1 MPTAAQALKCF
12 IICYDLTKMYVQIYL
27 VRIDERTDNIVIL
40 AGEEIELE
48 IDRNGEL
55 VDKYE
60 T

>member
-1 MPTAAQALKCF
+1 
-12 IICYDLTKMYVQIYL
+12 MYVHIYL
-27 VRIDERTDNIVIL
+27 VRIDERMDNIVIL

>member
-1 MPTAAQALKCF
+1 
-12 IICYDLTKMYVQIYL
+12 MYVQIYL

>member
-1 MPTAAQALKCF
+1 
-12 IICYDLTKMYVQIYL
+12 MYVQIYL
-27 VRIDERTDNIVIL
+27 VRIDERMDNIVIL

>member
-1 MPTAAQALKCF
+1 
-12 IICYDLTKMYVQIYL
+12 MYVPIYL
-27 VRIDERTDNIVIL
+27 VRIDERTNNIVIL

>member
-1 MPTAAQALKCF
+1 MKCF
-12 IICYDLTKMYVQIYL
+12 IICYDLTLDVRAYL
-27 VRIDERTDNIVIL
+27 VRMDDRTNNIVIL

>member
-1 MPTAAQALKCF
+1 
-12 IICYDLTKMYVQIYL
+12 MYVPIYL
-27 VRIDERTDNIVIL
+27 VRMDDRTNNIVIL
-40 AGEEIELE
+40 AGEEIKLE